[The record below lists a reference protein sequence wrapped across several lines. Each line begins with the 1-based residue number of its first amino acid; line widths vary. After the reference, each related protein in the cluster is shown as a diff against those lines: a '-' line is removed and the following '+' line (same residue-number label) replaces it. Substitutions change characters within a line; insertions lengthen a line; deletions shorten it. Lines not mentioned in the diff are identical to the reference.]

1 MISKKIIIFIPS
13 IEGYGVEKNLFVITN
28 FLSKYFQKIFL
39 ITASKKY
46 KKKFDDKIYF
56 ISPKSNIWDKGGRIK
71 KYFVCSLLLI
81 RHLILN
87 KNCLV
92 FSFQANL
99 YATYISKLLGSRI
112 IIRLNS
118 APYGW
123 SKNLFKNYIFKYSFL
138 LADKII
144 VNSLEFKKEI
154 KRKFLINSVCIYNP
168 LNKSEIISK
177 SKKLSKKIYKNKYSL
192 KIINIGRLVDQKN
205 QIIILEAVKSLVKND
220 KINIELILV
229 GDGNL
234 KRYYENYILDNKL
247 SKFIKIIKFNKNPY
261 NLLKQSDLFILSSKF
276 EGLPNVLLEASTLG
290 KFIISSNCPTGPKEI
305 LLNGKGGLLYN
316 TEDANDL
323 KNKILFFIRNK
334 SKARRMLRYSK
345 KNLGR
350 FSYKKNLNKY
360 LNVIKELSNN

>member
-13 IEGYGVEKNLFVITN
+13 IEGYGVEKNLFLITN
-28 FLSKYFQKIFL
+28 FLSKYFQEIFL

-46 KKKFDDKIYF
+46 KKKFNNKIYF
-56 ISPKSNIWDKGGRIK
+56 ISPKNNFWDEGGRII
-71 KYFVCSLLLI
+71 KYFICSSLLI
-81 RHLILN
+81 KYLILN
-87 KNCLV
+87 RNSLV

-99 YATYISKLLGSRI
+99 YATYISKLLGSKI

-123 SKNLFKNYIFKYSFL
+123 TKNFFKKYIFKYTFL
-138 LADKII
+138 LVDKII
-144 VNSLEFKKEI
+144 VNSLEFKKDI
-154 KRKFLINSVCIYNP
+154 KKKFSINSVCIYNP
-168 LNKSEIISK
+168 LNKDEIILK
-177 SKKLSKKIYKNKYSL
+177 SKKLSNKIYKNKNSL

-205 QIIILEAVKSLVKND
+205 QIIILEAIKSLVKNN

-234 KRYYENYILDNKL
+234 KKYYENYIFSNKL
-247 SKFIKIIKFNKNPY
+247 SKIVKIMKFNKNPY
-261 NLLKQSDLFILSSKF
+261 NLLAQSDLFILSSKF
-276 EGLPNVLLEASTLG
+276 EGLPNVLLEAATLG

-316 TEDANDL
+316 TDDSNDL
-323 KNKILFFIRNK
+323 KNKILFFIKNRSK
-334 SKARRMLRYSK
+334 SRKMLLHTK
-345 KNLGR
+345 KKLTR

-360 LNVIKELSNN
+360 LEVIKELIK